1 MFSNSH
7 NHDHGHPAAPEEILQ
22 SIDYKR
28 YELSKLDF
36 DSFWQIGEQTG
47 QLLRDTVIR
56 LNAKNV
62 LELGSSSGYSGLWIC
77 EGLLKTGGH
86 LYTVESHAERSQICR
101 QTFEDANVAHMV
113 TPIKDHAPEVFQR
126 LPEPKYDLIFIDCTK
141 KQTLEIFKL
150 AAPRLNLG
158 GAILIDNINSH
169 RDQFADFFD
178 YLAQKQI
185 RYSILDMDAGLL
197 LYQKN

>member
-1 MFSNSH
+1 M
-7 NHDHGHPAAPEEILQ
+7 HDILQ
-22 SIDYKR
+22 AIAYKR
-28 YELSKLDF
+28 QQLSNLDF
-36 DSFWQIGEQTG
+36 DSFWQIGTDTG
-47 QLLRDTVIR
+47 KLLRDTVIR
-56 LNAKNV
+56 LKAKTV

-77 EGLLKTGGH
+77 EGLLQTGGH
-86 LYTVESHAERSQICR
+86 LYTVESHAERSQISS
-101 QTFEDANVAHMV
+101 QSFEDACVANIV
-113 TPIKDHAPEVFQR
+113 TCIKDHAPEVFER
-126 LPEPKYDLIFIDCTK
+126 LPVPKFDLIFIDCTK

-169 RDQFADFFD
+169 RDQFADFFE

>member
-1 MFSNSH
+1 MQ
-7 NHDHGHPAAPEEILQ
+7 DILQ
-22 SIDYKR
+22 CIQYKR
-28 YELSKLDF
+28 HELSKLEF
-36 DSFWQIGEQTG
+36 NSFWQIGEQTG
-47 QLLRDTVIR
+47 QLLRDMVIR

-62 LELGSSSGYSGLWIC
+62 LELGTSCGYSALWIC

-101 QTFEDANVAHMV
+101 QSFEDACVQEFV
-113 TPIKDHAPEVFQR
+113 TPIKDHAPEVFER
-126 LPEPKYDLIFIDCTK
+126 LQQPKFDLIFIDCVK

-169 RDQFADFFD
+169 RDQFDEFFE
-178 YLAQKQI
+178 YLNQKQI
-185 RYSILDMDAGLL
+185 QYTVLDMDAGLL
-197 LYQKN
+197 LYQKI